1 MLSLSLERALDI
13 MRIVPDPES
22 KNYNKTLSTQQ
33 STIATVLSTA
43 ARIDEARL
51 RREQT
56 DKLDELL
63 SLVREAEAE
72 RTGPRPTTI
81 DARAQAVPAKV
92 LQ

>member
-1 MLSLSLERALDI
+1 MLTLSLERALDI
-13 MRIVPDPES
+13 MRVKPDPES

-51 RREQT
+51 RRAQT

-63 SLVREAEAE
+63 DLVKAAEAE
-72 RTGPRPTTI
+72 RTGPRPAMVEGR
-81 DARAQAVPAKV
+81 ARTVQ
-92 LQ
+92 